1 MSSKYR
7 TDVRAERYSRSD
19 ELDRLWR
26 GQTAGTTTLITK
38 LTLEQSRREKVAA
51 GEKLEQPARCS
62 VCSQQDEC

>member
-38 LTLEQSRREKVAA
+38 LTLEQSRREKSGSRGEARAA
-51 GEKLEQPARCS
+51 SAL
-62 VCSQQDEC
+62 